1 MRASQLKGPA
11 RKLKSSQPVPAKGNC
26 LFTGERTGLVNVSWP
41 KLCVGSLLQLFLGVF
56 VLIFREQRDTQ
67 GMKVPLHSSVTCERK
82 ITNFVE
88 GHTSQVGLRW
98 LSWRWVLLPSIS
110 ACHLPHDP
118 RALPLESESSPSDI
132 ESRPNPPCDLDL
144 SSLKHASGR
153 LACGPASDA
162 HSRCF

>member
-1 MRASQLKGPA
+1 MSISAQRPCAEAEIVSTCAGQGQLSFHRRADWACKCQL
-11 RKLKSSQPVPAKGNC
+11 AKVVRC
-26 LFTGERTGLVNVSWP
+26 FF
-41 KLCVGSLLQLFLGVF
+41 QLFLGVF
-56 VLIFREQRDTQ
+56 VLIFREQRDTK